1 MILAPL
7 PVNKEVF
14 IMISKSQTEFGAC
27 WKKLLRTAG
36 ALVVLTGLS
45 VIATDISV
53 QAAGNKV
60 GVTKDQMKT
69 ISRGW
74 SVKDK
79 IMGKSVYN
87 ENKEKIG
94 TIDDL
99 IVTSDKSL
107 SYAIIGVGGFLGMGK
122 HDVAIPMSQLKADQD
137 GFVLPGATKDTLK
150 ALPEYAKS

>member
-1 MILAPL
+1 VGSNPAGGITKSFFPHQQLHRNRIKPTSVALA
-7 PVNKEVF
+7 KYCQ
-14 IMISKSQTEFGAC
+14 KT
-27 WKKLLRTAG
+27 
-36 ALVVLTGLS
+36 VLTGLS

-53 QAAGNKV
+53 HAAGNKV

-69 ISRGW
+69 ITRGW

-99 IVTSDKSL
+99 IVTSDRSL
-107 SYAIIGVGGFLGMGK
+107 SYAIVGVGGFLGMGK

-137 GFVLPGATKDTLK
+137 GFVLPGATKDALK
-150 ALPEYAKS
+150 AMPEYAKS

>member
-1 MILAPL
+1 MIT
-7 PVNKEVF
+7 
-14 IMISKSQTEFGAC
+14 KSQTELETF

-53 QAAGNKV
+53 HAAGNKV

-69 ISRGW
+69 LSRGW

-122 HDVAIPMSQLKADQD
+122 HDVAIPMSQLKANQD
-137 GFVLPGATKDTLK
+137 GFVLPGATKDALK
-150 ALPEYAKS
+150 AMPEYAKS

>member
-1 MILAPL
+1 MIT
-7 PVNKEVF
+7 
-14 IMISKSQTEFGAC
+14 KSQTELETF

-53 QAAGNKV
+53 HAAGNKV

-69 ISRGW
+69 LSRGW

-99 IVTSDKSL
+99 IVTSDRSL

-122 HDVAIPMSQLKADQD
+122 HDVAIPMSQLKANQD
-137 GFVLPGATKDTLK
+137 GFVLPGATKDALK
-150 ALPEYAKS
+150 AMPEYAKS

>member
-1 MILAPL
+1 
-7 PVNKEVF
+7 
-14 IMISKSQTEFGAC
+14 MISEMEFGVF
-27 WKKLLRTAG
+27 WKKLLTTAG
-36 ALVVLTGLS
+36 ALVVLMGLS
-45 VIATDISV
+45 IVTTDLSAH
-53 QAAGNKV
+53 AAGNRV

-69 ISRGW
+69 ISTRGW

-99 IVTSDKSL
+99 IVTNDRSL

-122 HDVAIPMSQLKADQD
+122 HDVAIPMSQLKA
-137 GFVLPGATKDTLK
+137 
-150 ALPEYAKS
+150 LPEYAKS

>member
-1 MILAPL
+1 
-7 PVNKEVF
+7 
-14 IMISKSQTEFGAC
+14 MISKSQTEFGGF

-45 VIATDISV
+45 VTATDISV
-53 QAAGNKV
+53 HAAGNKV

-69 ISRGW
+69 ITRGW
-74 SVKDK
+74 GVKDK

-87 ENKEKIG
+87 EKKEKIG

-99 IVTSDKSL
+99 IVTSDRSL

-137 GFVLPGATKDTLK
+137 GFVLPGATKDALK
-150 ALPEYAKS
+150 AMPEYAKS

>member
-1 MILAPL
+1 MIG
-7 PVNKEVF
+7 E
-14 IMISKSQTEFGAC
+14 MEFGVF
-27 WKKLLRTAG
+27 WKKLLTTAG

-45 VIATDISV
+45 IVTTDLSAH
-53 QAAGNKV
+53 AAGNRV

-69 ISRGW
+69 ISSHGW

-87 ENKEKIG
+87 ESKEKIG

-99 IVTSDKSL
+99 IVTNDKSL

-122 HDVAIPMSQLKADQD
+122 HDVAIPMSQLKAEQD
-137 GFVLPGATKDTLK
+137 GFVLPGATKDALK
-150 ALPEYAKS
+150 AMPEYAKS

>member
-1 MILAPL
+1 MKQMA
-7 PVNKEVF
+7 
-14 IMISKSQTEFGAC
+14 FGR
-27 WKKLLRTAG
+27 KLLRTAG
-36 ALVVLTGLS
+36 ALVVIIGLS
-45 VIATDISV
+45 VITTNV
-53 QAAGNKV
+53 YAAGNRV
-60 GVTKDQMKT
+60 GVNKEQMKT

-94 TIDDL
+94 AVDDL

-122 HDVAIPMSQLKADQD
+122 HDVAIPMTQLKATDD
-137 GFVLPGATKDTLK
+137 GFILPGATKAALK
-150 ALPEYAKS
+150 AMPEYAKS

>member
-1 MILAPL
+1 
-7 PVNKEVF
+7 
-14 IMISKSQTEFGAC
+14 MISETEFGAF
-27 WKKLLRTAG
+27 WKKLMKTAG
-36 ALVVLTGLS
+36 ALVVLTGLC
-45 VIATDISV
+45 IITTDISV
-53 QAAGNKV
+53 HAAGNKV

-69 ISRGW
+69 ISTRGW

-122 HDVAIPMSQLKADQD
+122 HDVAIPMSQLKAEQD
-137 GFVLPGATKDTLK
+137 GFVLPGATKDALK
-150 ALPEYAKS
+150 AMPEYAKS

>member
-1 MILAPL
+1 MI
-7 PVNKEVF
+7 N
-14 IMISKSQTEFGAC
+14 KSQTELETF

-53 QAAGNKV
+53 HAAGNKV

-69 ISRGW
+69 LSRGW

-99 IVTSDKSL
+99 IVTSDRSL

-122 HDVAIPMSQLKADQD
+122 HDVAIPMSQLKANQD
-137 GFVLPGATKDTLK
+137 GFVLPGATKDALK
-150 ALPEYAKS
+150 AMPEYAKS

>member
-1 MILAPL
+1 MI
-7 PVNKEVF
+7 N
-14 IMISKSQTEFGAC
+14 KSQTELETF

-53 QAAGNKV
+53 HAAGNKV

-69 ISRGW
+69 LSRGW

-122 HDVAIPMSQLKADQD
+122 HDVAIPMSQLKANQD
-137 GFVLPGATKDTLK
+137 GFVLPGATKDALK
-150 ALPEYAKS
+150 AMPEYAKS

>member
-1 MILAPL
+1 
-7 PVNKEVF
+7 
-14 IMISKSQTEFGAC
+14 MISKSQTEFGAF

-36 ALVVLTGLS
+36 ALVVLMGLS

-53 QAAGNKV
+53 HAAGNKV

-79 IMGKSVYN
+79 IMGKTVYN

-137 GFVLPGATKDTLK
+137 GFVLPGATKDALK
-150 ALPEYAKS
+150 AMPEYAKS

>member
-1 MILAPL
+1 MIT
-7 PVNKEVF
+7 
-14 IMISKSQTEFGAC
+14 KSQTELETF

-53 QAAGNKV
+53 HAAGNKV

-69 ISRGW
+69 LSRGW

-99 IVTSDKSL
+99 IVTSDRSL

-122 HDVAIPMSQLKADQD
+122 HDVAIPMSQLKASQD
-137 GFVLPGATKDTLK
+137 GFVLPGATKDALK
-150 ALPEYAKS
+150 AMPEYAKS